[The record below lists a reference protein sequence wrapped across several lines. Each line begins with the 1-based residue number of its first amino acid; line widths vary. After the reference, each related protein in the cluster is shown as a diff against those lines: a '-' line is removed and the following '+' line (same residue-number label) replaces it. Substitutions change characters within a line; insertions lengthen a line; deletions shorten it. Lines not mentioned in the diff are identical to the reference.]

1 MKKVLF
7 VMFIAIIINGN
18 VYSKI
23 IDTICIS
30 ESGNSKYILNFDTE
44 PKEFVGYDGTIR
56 YQFFGQDVL
65 YKVHIEYK
73 KSNIIGGIAV
83 FESANSGETKGN
95 PFSFTYNVKKR
106 TFVDKNL
113 KAKCIK

>member
-1 MKKVLF
+1 MKKALF
-7 VMFIAIIINGN
+7 VMFIGIILNGN

-44 PKEFVGYDGTIR
+44 PKEIVGYDGTIR

-65 YKVHIEYK
+65 YKVHIESK
-73 KSNIIGGIAV
+73 KSDIFKGIAV
-83 FESANSGETKGN
+83 FESANSGETRGN
-95 PFSFTYNVKKR
+95 PFSFTYNVRKK
-106 TFVDKNL
+106 TFVEKNL